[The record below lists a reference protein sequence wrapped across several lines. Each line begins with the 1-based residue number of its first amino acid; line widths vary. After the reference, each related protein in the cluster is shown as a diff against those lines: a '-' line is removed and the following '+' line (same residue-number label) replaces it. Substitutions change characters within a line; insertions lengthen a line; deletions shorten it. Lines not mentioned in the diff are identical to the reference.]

1 MGMKKFYFWNDI
13 SGLELGVYEGKDAF
27 EAYSNLLI
35 DAGYNTSDP
44 AHTKAYQHFLDAN
57 FEERGIQYQEVEERY
72 FISIDNVEVNDTIE
86 VFDGFEH
93 RTLEDAKQVI
103 HDLKSDPEN
112 EYTYRIYK
120 GHVTS
125 YDKNEAA
132 LKAYVLQVL

>member
-1 MGMKKFYFWNDI
+1 MGKFYFWNDT
-13 SGLELGVYEGKDAF
+13 SGLEFGLYEGKTPLA
-27 EAYSNLLI
+27 AYESLLE
-35 DAGYNTSDP
+35 DAGYPKDCEEFKKFTED
-44 AHTKAYQHFLDAN
+44 FLENDDI
-57 FEERGIQYQEVEERY
+57 RCKEVEERY
-72 FISIDNVEVNDTIE
+72 YISIDNAEESDTID

-125 YDKNEAA
+125 YDKNEAIF
-132 LKAYVLQVL
+132 KAYVLEVL